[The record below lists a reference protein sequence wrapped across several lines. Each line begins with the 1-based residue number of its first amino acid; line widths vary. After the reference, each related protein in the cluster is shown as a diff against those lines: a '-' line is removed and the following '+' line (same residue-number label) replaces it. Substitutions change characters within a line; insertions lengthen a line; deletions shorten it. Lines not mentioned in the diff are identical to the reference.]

1 MAADWMPIRLD
12 LKDDPAVI
20 TIAHETGLD
29 EHGVVGRL
37 VAVWAWANAHTTDGN
52 ASGNALGVTVAWL
65 DRYVGVTGFARAMI
79 AVQWLDTVDASDP
92 SEPDS
97 DDSIICFPKFDRW
110 NSQAAKRRIDA
121 ANRVRAHRAARNDKE
136 TQTQRACNNSGVT
149 DRVTKEEKRTEEK
162 NAPSTKVQVPV
173 AAQPGDAGPQQA
185 PPSADTPPPKA
196 KPAKKSKADPKPV
209 PDSPHHRSIAR
220 FCEAWAAK
228 YGEKYPFMG
237 GKDAAA
243 VQQML
248 KLAGSEERFADCVA
262 RFLACDDPFIVKN
275 NHGIGNMIAQFQRWA
290 VDAPPA
296 ARRGAPS
303 FLDGARDA
311 LEGFLSRGNESEAA

>member
-79 AVQWLDTVDASDP
+79 AVQWLATVDTGNP
-92 SEPDS
+92 SEPD
-97 DDSIICFPKFDRW
+97 DDDARICFPKFDRW

-136 TQTQRACNNSGVT
+136 TQTQRGRNTPGVT
-149 DRVTKEEKRTEEK
+149 DRVTKEEKRREEN

-173 AAQPGDAGPQQA
+173 AAQPGDAGANQA
-185 PPSADTPPPKA
+185 PPPADAPPPKA
-196 KPAKKSKADPKPV
+196 KPAKKAKPV

-228 YGEKYPFMG
+228 YGDKYPFVG
-237 GKDAAA
+237 GKDATA

-248 KLAGSEERFADCVA
+248 KLAGSEERFAECVA
-262 RFLACDDPFIVKN
+262 RFLECDDPFVVKN
-275 NHGIGNMIAQFQRWA
+275 RHGIGNMLSQFQRWV
-290 VDAPPA
+290 VDAPA
-296 ARRGAPS
+296 ARSRGTPS
-303 FLDGARDA
+303 FLDSARDA